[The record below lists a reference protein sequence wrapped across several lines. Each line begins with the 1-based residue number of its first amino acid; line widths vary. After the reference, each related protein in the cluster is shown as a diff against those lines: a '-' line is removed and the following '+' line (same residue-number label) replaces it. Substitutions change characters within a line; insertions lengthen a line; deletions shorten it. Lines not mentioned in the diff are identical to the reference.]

1 MNPSSAQW
9 KIRIYNIK
17 NMKNITEFLKESLSS
32 KDDAE
37 LKKLGFVK
45 FIENDEVFYE
55 LKNSKETIQI
65 TQEEP
70 GDDRWWN
77 VRVGS
82 KKHKGVTV
90 PQYIETSDGEP
101 SSYESPLEAG
111 LECLEYMKSNNIK

>member
-1 MNPSSAQW
+1 
-9 KIRIYNIK
+9 
-17 NMKNITEFLKESLSS
+17 MKNIIEFLKESISS

-45 FIENDEVFYE
+45 FIEDDEVFYE

-82 KKHKGVTV
+82 KKHNGVTV

-111 LECLEYMKSNNIK
+111 LECLEYIKERNIK